1 MARLEYGIAAGC
13 ADNEF
18 LAGRLCHDR
27 DVLRQD
33 RQIVEGRGCLRE
45 FFRIAKHLVD
55 VIEVEAQFLPARN
68 LTSVIWAD
76 VSLRYIGNLDV
87 QARPS
92 LSRGRTEARSIARS
106 ITILL
111 HHSRSSL
118 W

>member
-18 LAGRLCHDR
+18 LAGRLCRDR

-45 FFRIAKHLVD
+45 FFRIAKPLVD
-55 VIEVEAQFLPARN
+55 TIMIKAQFLPVRY
-68 LTSVIWAD
+68 LTSAILSDVI
-76 VSLRYIGNLDV
+76 LRYIRNLDV
-87 QARPS
+87 QARQS
-92 LSRGRTEARSIARS
+92 LSRRRTEARSIARS